1 MAVTRV
7 RAQSL
12 SFQVPGRNYRKGFQV
27 PGRIYRK
34 LRMTVHAVNIWRAIV
49 ATAPPVLYTRRG
61 KTTVTCVKVAGR
73 GTGTRASLRAG
84 RTESRLHTTRHDR
97 TLRVGAARPPAPP
110 AALPRAVPRAP
121 RVNDYPTLGTA
132 AVQERTTRWPGPP
145 PLPAPRGAARAPGTQ
160 TYVRTAPRRVPDERR
175 PCRGGTVRARH
186 ISAAHRRTRV
196 HDTPHARRI
205 LCTAF

>member
-34 LRMTVHAVNIWRAIV
+34 LRVTVRGIIFGAGHRV
-49 ATAPPVLYTRRG
+49 ATARSVIYEVRRLS
-61 KTTVTCVKVAGR
+61 CVKVAGR

>member
-34 LRMTVHAVNIWRAIV
+34 LRVTVRGIIFGAGHRV
-49 ATAPPVLYTRRG
+49 ATARSVIYEVRRLS
-61 KTTVTCVKVAGR
+61 CVKVAGR

-97 TLRVGAARPPAPP
+97 TLRVGAARPPAPARGVAPGGAASAEGERLPDARYRGRAGAHHEVARP
-110 AALPRAVPRAP
+110 AA
-121 RVNDYPTLGTA
+121 
-132 AVQERTTRWPGPP
+132 
-145 PLPAPRGAARAPGTQ
+145 AART
-160 TYVRTAPRRVPDERR
+160 PRR
-175 PCRGGTVRARH
+175 RARAGHADVCADGSAPSPRRATSVSRRHRSRATH
-186 ISAAHRRTRV
+186 ISSAP
-196 HDTPHARRI
+196 PHASSRH
-205 LCTAF
+205 TARDDRSS